1 VLKQDAV
8 QTWFETM
15 FSVAKSITAVTNNL
29 VKAPH
34 VWLLTGTYVI
44 EDGTVFSVRKESSS
58 SNAAAKAPV
67 PEPSGLAALAG
78 LKVGATVRLGDGI
91 EAQASTQIEG
101 KKVWAAQWM
110 KVCSLLW

>member
-1 VLKQDAV
+1 
-8 QTWFETM
+8 M